1 MDSPFGILFMIFA
14 LAIPVVAII
23 GGITA
28 GIIKT
33 LSKQRMLELAQKE
46 RILALE
52 RGVDPERLPTLQL
65 PEGMRPKDG
74 PTFEQRQFRRSNV
87 LMIWGM
93 IIGGF
98 GLALLTAMA
107 LTGEGEWAFMFIF
120 VFVGIALML
129 GSRVGRPTREEIERS
144 LTRQRGAAAP
154 SPGPDTP
161 GS

>member
-1 MDSPFGILFMIFA
+1 VDNPFGILFMIFA

-28 GIIKT
+28 GIFKT

-52 RGVDPERLPTLQL
+52 RGVDPERLPALQL

-74 PTFEQRQFRRSNV
+74 PTFEQRQFRRSNL

-98 GLALLTAMA
+98 GLAMLTALA
-107 LTGEGEWAFMFIF
+107 LARSGEWAFMFIF

-144 LTRQRGAAAP
+144 LVRQRGAPAGATEP
-154 SPGPDTP
+154 
-161 GS
+161 